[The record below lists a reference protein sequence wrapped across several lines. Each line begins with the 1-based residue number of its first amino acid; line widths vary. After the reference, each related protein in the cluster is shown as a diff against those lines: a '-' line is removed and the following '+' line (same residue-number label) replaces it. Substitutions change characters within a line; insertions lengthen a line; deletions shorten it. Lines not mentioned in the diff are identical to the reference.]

1 MDGLPVECIATIIS
15 LTNPRDACCFA
26 SISRTFNSAANSDL
40 VWDRFL
46 PSDYRNILA
55 QFDGGDHH
63 QSLLDSSTSK
73 KHLYMNLVDTP
84 LLIDGGMMIF
94 WVEKSTGKKCYTISA
109 MKLHIHCSSRY
120 NCRVESNYVPKSRF
134 SEVVRVMNVQ
144 RINELGERIRTSM
157 LSPNTK
163 YTVYFVFR
171 VENYSWNP
179 RFQDP
184 LRVKVEKFSP
194 YEIKAVRG
202 KVYVDRPDPKR
213 AAMLKKNVVT
223 CYSYLDKM
231 GAEEEEEDSVKLPE
245 KRRDGW
251 MEKGLRF
258 KEGEREMPTL
268 TKLFSMEEAAQHNTK
283 DDCWV
288 VIDGKVYDVSS
299 YLDDHPGGDDVLL
312 SATGKD
318 AKEEFEDAGH
328 SQDARDEMEKYFVGE
343 LIPSDETTPEPVQ
356 EKVGTIQKIKDLSL
370 QYWAAPV
377 AIIGISIV
385 VGFLYLRKK

>member
-1 MDGLPVECIATIIS
+1 
-15 LTNPRDACCFA
+15 
-26 SISRTFNSAANSDL
+26 
-40 VWDRFL
+40 
-46 PSDYRNILA
+46 
-55 QFDGGDHH
+55 
-63 QSLLDSSTSK
+63 
-73 KHLYMNLVDTP
+73 
-84 LLIDGGMMIF
+84 
-94 WVEKSTGKKCYTISA
+94 
-109 MKLHIHCSSRY
+109 
-120 NCRVESNYVPKSRF
+120 
-134 SEVVRVMNVQ
+134 
-144 RINELGERIRTSM
+144 
-157 LSPNTK
+157 
-163 YTVYFVFR
+163 
-171 VENYSWNP
+171 
-179 RFQDP
+179 
-184 LRVKVEKFSP
+184 
-194 YEIKAVRG
+194 
-202 KVYVDRPDPKR
+202 
-213 AAMLKKNVVT
+213 
-223 CYSYLDKM
+223 
-231 GAEEEEEDSVKLPE
+231 
-245 KRRDGW
+245 
-251 MEKGLRF
+251 
-258 KEGEREMPTL
+258 MPTL

>member
-251 MEKGLRF
+251 MEV
-258 KEGEREMPTL
+258 EMGEVIINEEEEEEEENYV
-268 TKLFSMEEAAQHNTK
+268 LFSISTNPIYSRNESHL
-283 DDCWV
+283 V
-288 VIDGKVYDVSS
+288 VQGIEIRPTNRRCNQSKSS
-299 YLDDHPGGDDVLL
+299 VGQRWLCDTNLLL
-312 SATGKD
+312 SYMLD
-318 AKEEFEDAGH
+318 
-328 SQDARDEMEKYFVGE
+328 
-343 LIPSDETTPEPVQ
+343 
-356 EKVGTIQKIKDLSL
+356 KI
-370 QYWAAPV
+370 
-377 AIIGISIV
+377 GN
-385 VGFLYLRKK
+385 FF